1 MLSESEAAT
10 SALMHAARV
19 SPRVEE
25 CHATQTG
32 GEVLGCFPADSCVCV
47 FVNCFLVVVV
57 DVVVLLVLVCVSDN
71 DRVDFKVSRKINVYC
86 LAPPPC

>member
-1 MLSESEAAT
+1 VLSESEAAT

-32 GEVLGCFPADSCVCV
+32 GEVLGCFPADMVALSVG
-47 FVNCFLVVVV
+47 
-57 DVVVLLVLVCVSDN
+57 
-71 DRVDFKVSRKINVYC
+71 
-86 LAPPPC
+86 